1 LGADCGWRSCAGYVS
16 FGATSVLV
24 RRGGG
29 GTTGYELLMPAA
41 ETFSGSTGL
50 RRYSFQFQ
58 ASKTIIANNPETG
71 ELGARVD
78 FVYIQP
84 GTSLTVTNLEMVVL
98 TPVEAA
104 LQLRLLLN
112 PSNSSTVVSCTP
124 ADEAAN
130 LCDKLVYMKDDR
142 AVDWSA
148 SIAPFSGAALYTR
161 DTTLVD
167 TDADGVPDQQDTCS
181 GTSTGA
187 AVNAVGCGID
197 Q

>member
-1 LGADCGWRSCAGYVS
+1 MTISR
-16 FGATSVLV
+16 FGQPISVVV

-29 GTTGYELLMPAA
+29 GTTGYEYVMPAA
-41 ETFSGSTGL
+41 ETFSGSTAF

-78 FVYIQP
+78 FLYIQP
-84 GTSLTVTNLEMVVL
+84 DTSLTVANLEMVAL
-98 TPVEAA
+98 TPVQAA

-112 PSNSSTVVSCTP
+112 PSPISVNIPCLP

-130 LCDKLVYMKDDR
+130 LCDKLVYMSDDR
-142 AVDWSA
+142 SVDWSA
-148 SIAPFSGAALYTR
+148 LIDPLSGEALYTR
-161 DTTLVD
+161 DTTVAD
-167 TDADGVPDQQDTCS
+167 SDGDGVADKQDTCPR
-181 GTSTGA
+181 TRPGA
-187 AVNAVGCGID
+187 AVNAAGCEFD

>member
-1 LGADCGWRSCAGYVS
+1 
-16 FGATSVLV
+16 
-24 RRGGG
+24 
-29 GTTGYELLMPAA
+29 
-41 ETFSGSTGL
+41 
-50 RRYSFQFQ
+50 
-58 ASKTIIANNPETG
+58 
-71 ELGARVD
+71 
-78 FVYIQP
+78 
-84 GTSLTVTNLEMVVL
+84 
-98 TPVEAA
+98 
-104 LQLRLLLN
+104 
-112 PSNSSTVVSCTP
+112 
-124 ADEAAN
+124 
-130 LCDKLVYMKDDR
+130 MKDDR